1 MKKNLKYFE
10 NELNRINKEFAEYK
24 KQHMEKPEIG
34 KTVEIAGMEWMIL
47 DKTEKGYFAVLNG
60 FDGKERAFDSDSNNW
75 ISSKLREEL
84 NTKFLKKIVDELGED
99 AVIGFDRDLLSL
111 DGQTEYGHCEDKIS
125 LLTVDEYRKYRKLL
139 PNMPKWWW
147 LITPWSTPVN
157 DYNSTLAVVSPS
169 AMSAALTTTTVT
181 VFAQFVSFLLQ
192 SLNWEVMINGKRRFK
207 GNNKS

>member
-47 DKTEKGYFAVLNG
+47 DKTEKGYFSILNG
-60 FDGKERAFDSDSNNW
+60 FDGKARTFDSNSNNW

-84 NTKFLKKIVDELGED
+84 NTKFLKKIADELGED
-99 AVIGFDRDLLSL
+99 AAIEFDRDLLSL

-139 PNMPKWWW
+139 PNMSKWWW

-157 DYNSTLAVVSPS
+157 DYSSIL
-169 AMSAALTTTTVT
+169 T
-181 VFAQFVSFLLQ
+181 VFTPSGLFDWNYYNDARGVRPTCIFSSSIFE
-192 SLNWEVMINGKRRFK
+192 SE
-207 GNNKS
+207 NNE

>member
-10 NELNRINKEFAEYK
+10 NESNRINKEFAEYK
-24 KQHMEKPEIG
+24 KQYMEKPEIG

-47 DKTEKGYFAVLNG
+47 DKAEKGYFAVLNG
-60 FDGKERAFDSDSNNW
+60 VDGKERAFDSDSNNW
-75 ISSKLREEL
+75 ISSELREEL

-157 DYNSTLAVVSPS
+157 DCNSTLTVVSS
-169 AMSAALTTTTVT
+169 SGRIYGYYCN
-181 VFAQFVSFLLQ
+181 FSFGVRPVCIF
-192 SLNWEVMINGKRRFK
+192 SSSIFESENDK
-207 GNNKS
+207 

>member
-24 KQHMEKPEIG
+24 KQHMENPKIG

-99 AVIGFDRDLLSL
+99 AVIEFDRDLLSL
-111 DGQTEYGHCEDKIS
+111 DGQTEYGHCKDKIS
-125 LLTVDEYRKYRKLL
+125 LLTVDEYQKYRKLL

-157 DYNSTLAVVSPS
+157 DYNSTLTVVSPS
-169 AMSAALTTTTVT
+169 GSVY
-181 VFAQFVSFLLQ
+181 
-192 SLNWEVMINGKRRFK
+192 
-207 GNNKS
+207 GNSCYYSCGVRPVCIFSSSIFELESDD

>member
-24 KQHMEKPEIG
+24 KQHMKKPEIG

-60 FDGKERAFDSDSNNW
+60 FDGKERVFDSDSNNW

-99 AVIGFDRDLLSL
+99 AVIEFDRDLLSL
-111 DGQTEYGHCEDKIS
+111 DGQTEYGHYKDKIS

-147 LITPWSTPVN
+147 LITPWSTPAN
-157 DYNSTLAVVSPS
+157 DYNSTLTVVSPS
-169 AMSAALTTTTVT
+169 GN
-181 VFAQFVSFLLQ
+181 FLSSCCNSGCGVRPVCIFSSSIFELE
-192 SLNWEVMINGKRRFK
+192 SDD
-207 GNNKS
+207 

>member
-47 DKTEKGYFAVLNG
+47 DKAEKGYFAALNG
-60 FDGKERAFDSDSNNW
+60 FDGEKRTFDSDSNNW

-84 NTKFLKKIVDELGED
+84 NTKFLKKIADELGED
-99 AVIGFDRDLLSL
+99 AVIGFDRDLISL

-157 DYNSTLAVVSPS
+157 DYNSTLTVVSSSGLIGVNDCHGSRGVRPVCIFS
-169 AMSAALTTTTVT
+169 SSI
-181 VFAQFVSFLLQ
+181 FESE
-192 SLNWEVMINGKRRFK
+192 NDK
-207 GNNKS
+207 

>member
-24 KQHMEKPEIG
+24 KQHMKKPEIG

-60 FDGKERAFDSDSNNW
+60 FDGKERVFDSDSNNW

-99 AVIGFDRDLLSL
+99 AVIEFDRDLLSL
-111 DGQTEYGHCEDKIS
+111 DGQTEYGHYKDKIS

-147 LITPWSTPVN
+147 LITPWSTPAN
-157 DYNSTLAVVSPS
+157 DYNSTLTVVSPS
-169 AMSAALTTTTVT
+169 GCICGLFYDSSGGVRPVCIFSSSIFELE
-181 VFAQFVSFLLQ
+181 SDD
-192 SLNWEVMINGKRRFK
+192 
-207 GNNKS
+207 

>member
-10 NELNRINKEFAEYK
+10 NELNRINKEFVEYK

-157 DYNSTLAVVSPS
+157 DYNSTLTVVSPS
-169 AMSAALTTTTVT
+169 GVIRNYCCCFSSGVRPVCIFSSSIFELG
-181 VFAQFVSFLLQ
+181 SDD
-192 SLNWEVMINGKRRFK
+192 
-207 GNNKS
+207 

>member
-34 KTVEIAGMEWMIL
+34 KTVEIVGMEWMIL
-47 DKTEKGYFAVLNG
+47 DKTEKGYFAVLDG
-60 FDGKERAFDSDSNNW
+60 FDGKERTFDSDSNNW
-75 ISSKLREEL
+75 ISSELREEL
-84 NTKFLKKIVDELGED
+84 NTKFLKKISDELGED

-157 DYNSTLAVVSPS
+157 DYNSTLTVVSPS
-169 AMSAALTTTTVT
+169 GCVDCISCRNCLGVRP
-181 VFAQFVSFLLQ
+181 VCIFSSSIFELGSDD
-192 SLNWEVMINGKRRFK
+192 
-207 GNNKS
+207 

>member
-1 MKKNLKYFE
+1 MNKNLKYFE
-10 NELNRINKEFAEYK
+10 SELSRLSKEFADYK
-24 KQHMEKPEIG
+24 EKHISTPEIG
-34 KTVEIAGMEWMIL
+34 KVIELAGMEWLIL
-47 DKTEKGYFAVLNG
+47 DKTEKGYFAILNG
-60 FDGKERAFDSDSNNW
+60 FDGKERSFNSDSNNW

-84 NTKFLKKIVDELGED
+84 NTKFLKKISDELGED

-157 DYNSTLAVVSPS
+157 DYSSTNAVVSPS
-169 AMSAALTTTTVT
+169 GNFCSDYYDGG
-181 VFAQFVSFLLQ
+181 
-192 SLNWEVMINGKRRFK
+192 NGVRPACIFSSSIFES
-207 GNNKS
+207 GSDD